1 MTFKEAAKLLLKEKG
16 KPLTYK
22 ELSEEAIKRELV
34 SDKGLTPWR
43 TMNAQITSDIK
54 LKGPLSDFKKAGR
67 GKFTLNDEKDAV
79 EEEVKPDKIKEELN
93 SEEEVEVEGGYIG
106 KAGEHAVLSEL
117 LFRGFNASLMEVDT
131 GVDILATKE
140 NEVFNLQVKTR
151 NVSKRHDAYFF
162 NIRIA
167 SFERHNSGRTFYI
180 FLLRNKGKLDYLILP
195 LVEIEKNIDQDFI
208 KVVGNG
214 KIYRVTIKE
223 RDGKICLGRNE
234 NDVTYYLNQWEVIK

>member
-1 MTFKEAAKLLLKEKG
+1 MTFKDAAKLILRELS
-16 KPLTYK
+16 KPLSYK
-22 ELSEEAIKRELV
+22 ELTEEAIKRNLI

-43 TMNAQITSDIK
+43 TMNAQITRDIK
-54 LKGPLSDFKKAGR
+54 HKGPLSDFKKVGR
-67 GKFTLNDEKDAV
+67 GKFDLNEEKEAM
-79 EEEVKPDKIKEELN
+79 EEEVRPDKIKEELI
-93 SEEEVEVEGGYIG
+93 SEEEAEVEGGYIG

-131 GVDILATKE
+131 GVDILATKG

-180 FLLRNKGKLDYLILP
+180 FLLRDKNKLDYVILP
-195 LVEIEKNIDQDFI
+195 LVEVEKNIDQEFI

-214 KIYRVTIKE
+214 KLYRVTIKK
-223 RDGKICLGRNE
+223 RNGKICLGRNE
-234 NDVTYYLNQWEVIK
+234 NDVTYFLNQWEVIK